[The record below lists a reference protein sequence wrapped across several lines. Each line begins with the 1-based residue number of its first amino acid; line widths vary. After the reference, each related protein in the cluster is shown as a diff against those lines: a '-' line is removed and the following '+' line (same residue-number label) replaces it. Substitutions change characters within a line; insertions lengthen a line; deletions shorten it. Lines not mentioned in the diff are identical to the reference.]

1 MSFVTKLFGGG
12 AKLSKPPKQ
21 SPIPPM
27 PPDPSIAR
35 EKAAK
40 IAAAEAAE
48 KKARGRASTILTG
61 GYGLLDEEEE
71 TESSRRL
78 LRS

>member
-1 MSFVTKLFGGG
+1 MSFITKLFGGG
-12 AKLSKPPKQ
+12 AKPPKQ
-21 SPIPPM
+21 PPLPPM

-40 IAAAEAAE
+40 IAAADAAE

-61 GYGLLDEEEE
+61 GYGLLDEDE

>member
-1 MSFVTKLFGGG
+1 MSFITKLFGGG
-12 AKLSKPPKQ
+12 TKPPKALQ
-21 SPIPPM
+21 QPPIPPM

-40 IAAAEAAE
+40 LAAAEAAE

-61 GYGLLDEEEE
+61 GYGLLDEEE

>member
-12 AKLSKPPKQ
+12 AKLPKQ
-21 SPIPPM
+21 PPIPSM
-27 PPDPSIAR
+27 PPDPAIAK

-48 KKARGRASTILTG
+48 NKARGRASTILTG
-61 GYGLLDEEEE
+61 AQGLLDDDE
-71 TESSRRL
+71 TETSRRL